1 MKRISLF
8 FSLCL
13 STLLLC
19 GCVFPLQHVS
29 PDPDPGLSLRV
40 SGSPSDS
47 ADFAIPS
54 PGSASGSD
62 AAGALARQ
70 QAPAG
75 LPVIDDPKLAVFWYA
90 MADAE
95 VFAFREK
102 FGLLLE
108 DSGLPFRE
116 FDAENDRYRQLDQI
130 RDALSGGWNLLA
142 VQLVDNQ
149 TTDEVQEILALAAG
163 TPVLFFDRT
172 PDSALFADLLPAGRS
187 DVGFICT
194 SPAELGSV
202 QGQMIGDY
210 LISHF
215 SSTDLDQN
223 GEIRYTFL
231 VGDRYDPDT
240 LTLTQLALNAANT
253 VLAGEGYRLL
263 AFLDE
268 EASFGF
274 QAAPDGVGSSEAAN
288 ALIRSDI
295 ESYNYANG
303 NMIELVAAVS
313 DDMALGALTALQAA
327 RCNLGDGLC
336 ATIPLFGTGASV
348 AARTAVSLG
357 QMTGTVDR
365 NASGYA
371 EAVLSSVRALAAGQ
385 SASEAFSALAGSSED
400 FAYTEGLPPVLWVL
414 PRPFSA

>member
-29 PDPDPGLSLRV
+29 PDPDPALSLRV

-54 PGSASGSD
+54 PDSASGSD

-95 VFAFREK
+95 VFAFREQ
-102 FGLLLE
+102 FGPLLE

-130 RDALSGGWNLLA
+130 RDAVSSGWNLLA
-142 VQLVDNQ
+142 VPL
-149 TTDEVQEILALAAG
+149 VQEILALAAG
-163 TPVLFFDRT
+163 TPVLFFDRA

-215 SSTDLDQN
+215 SSADLDQN

-231 VGDRYDPDT
+231 VRDRYDPDT

-268 EASFGF
+268 EDSFGF

-303 NMIELVAAVS
+303 NMIELVAAGS

-336 ATIPLFGTGASV
+336 ATIPLFGIGASV

-385 SASEAFSALAGSSED
+385 SASEAFSALAGSSEY
-400 FAYTEGLPPVLWVL
+400 FSYAEGLLPVLRVL